1 VESDRLEHNRRRHS
15 QRGRVAL
22 VLAGLVLTGSLAAC
36 TEAPTDDRASAAPT
50 PTLTASAPAVALL
63 PDGTAEDNKP
73 FFDQVNA
80 ATAQNAEAG
89 GRDFIDA
96 LVAAGFDKATMEVT
110 KDATTLGDRAESIQF
125 SVRWTDGC
133 LIGQFG
139 PAVDGYH
146 STVQPVLGTDRC
158 LIGET
163 RTIDW

>member
-1 VESDRLEHNRRRHS
+1 MEPDRLEHDPRRR
-15 QRGRVAL
+15 RPARRAAL
-22 VLAGLVLTGSLAAC
+22 VLTGLVLTGALAAC
-36 TEAPTDDRASAAPT
+36 TQAPADDPTSAAPT
-50 PTLTASAPAVALL
+50 PTLTASAPAVALQ

-89 GRDFIDA
+89 GRDFVDA
-96 LVAAGFDKATMEVT
+96 LAAAGFDKAAMEVT

-125 SVRWTDGC
+125 SVRWADGC